1 VKFLTTPLSGVLLVE
16 PDVWRD
22 ARGFFL
28 ESYHADKYRDGGIG
42 QPFVQDNHS
51 RSARGTLRGLHA
63 QWRRPQGKL
72 VRVLQGEIFDVAVDV
87 RRGSPTFGKWFGAT
101 LSSENHRQIWVPA
114 GFVHGFCVTSETAEV
129 EYKCTD
135 VYDPGGELGVLWND
149 PDIGIEW
156 PVREPVL
163 SSKDAAAPRLKDV
176 ADKLPAY
183 VVSGTIF
190 QD

>member
-1 VKFLTTPLSGVLLVE
+1 VKFLQTKLPGVLLVE

-28 ESYHADKYRDGGIG
+28 ESYHAGKYRDGGIPL
-42 QPFVQDNHS
+42 PFVQDNHS

-63 QWRRPQGKL
+63 QWRKPQGKL

-87 RRGSPTFGKWFGAT
+87 KPGSPTFGQWVGAT
-101 LSSENHRQIWVPA
+101 LNSENHLQIWVPA
-114 GFVHGFCVTSETAEV
+114 GHLHGFCVLSETAEV

-135 VYDPGGELGVLWND
+135 LYDPGGEIGVAWND

-156 PVREPVL
+156 PVTAAPVL
-163 SSKDAAAPRLKDV
+163 SGKDAAAPRLKDV
-176 ADKLPAY
+176 HATLEH
-183 VVSGTIF
+183 F
-190 QD
+190 RR